1 MEKDGKWNKWYSDGN
16 KSFEGTYKEGK
27 KDGLWT
33 YWYENGQKMEEET
46 FKDGKL
52 ISQEC
57 WDEDG
62 NEKECD

>member
-1 MEKDGKWNKWYSDGN
+1 MSEKVWNYQSQFYYGQLKYEWN
-16 KSFEGTYKEGK
+16 YKEG
-27 KDGLWT
+27 
-33 YWYENGQKMEEET
+33 E
-46 FKDGKL
+46 L